1 MRVATGDLGTSVFS
15 ATVMLFSGWD
25 TDQLADAL
33 SPTLA
38 TCHYLVYVI
47 FVPLVMLN
55 LLVRCLRAECA
66 PVLSGIECC
75 SRADVRRVLI
85 PGSPDRADGRVL

>member
-1 MRVATGDLGTSVFS
+1 MFS

-25 TDQLADAL
+25 TDQLSDAL

-38 TCHYLVYVI
+38 TCHYLIYVI

-55 LLVRCLRAECA
+55 LLVRCPPAAIMCPHVLLFC
-66 PVLSGIECC
+66 PVLISSHELMCAVYC
-75 SRADVRRVLI
+75 FLHHRSR
-85 PGSPDRADGRVL
+85 